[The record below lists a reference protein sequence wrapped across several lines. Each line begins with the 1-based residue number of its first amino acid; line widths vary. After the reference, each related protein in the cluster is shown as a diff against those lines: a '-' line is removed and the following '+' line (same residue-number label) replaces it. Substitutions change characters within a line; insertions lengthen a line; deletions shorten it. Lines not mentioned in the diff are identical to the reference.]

1 MSVVS
6 LSASPPRALDS
17 TARLAL
23 ANALDAEICGL
34 HRRRN
39 QDLARITAR
48 LAALRE
54 SLGYLSLG
62 FASVQ
67 AYAKARVDWGSG
79 KVKSLLE
86 LHGRLPRQPLLAAA
100 FEAGEVDWSK
110 AVLASRAVDKEPE
123 REAYWLKAAQTLTN
137 RALEAKVCGR
147 TGEEPRR
154 GRWVEMSAAEEAFV
168 AEGVRALRS
177 EGLDL
182 SLGAALAEL
191 TRRALQGGSA
201 GSSRYRFLLSRCV
214 DCDRTTHF
222 TGEEEV
228 PIPPALAD
236 PLLCDAEVQDTR
248 KKPARVSR
256 TIPPSVKNEVEAR
269 SKGCCEAPGCAIRDH
284 LEFHH
289 LLGRGRGHDPDLI
302 LRLCWGHHRAPHTGA
317 LRLEGSWSTG
327 VRFSRADGSLIG
339 TIGGPQ
345 SSRKS
350 RAEGDEAASRESRA
364 EGNEA
369 ASRESRAEGDEAAP
383 VGVSDRDKRDGI
395 LALVGLGLSLREATR
410 RVEEAL
416 SAERSRGWSAGELAA
431 AALQRSP

>member
-1 MSVVS
+1 MSAVS

-23 ANALDAEICGL
+23 ASALDAEICGL

-39 QDLARITAR
+39 QNLARITAR

-123 REAYWLKAAQTLTN
+123 REAYWLKAAQTLTS
-137 RALEAKVCGR
+137 RALEAKVCGK
-147 TGEEPRR
+147 TGETLRR
-154 GRWVEMSAAEEAFV
+154 GRWVELCAEDEAFV
-168 AEGVRALRS
+168 AEGLRALRA
-177 EGLDL
+177 EGLEL
-182 SLGAALAEL
+182 APGAALAEL
-191 TRRALQGGSA
+191 IRRALQGGSA

-214 DCDRTTHF
+214 DCERTTQF

-228 PIPPALAD
+228 PISPAIAD
-236 PLLCDAEVQDTR
+236 RLLCDAEVQDTR

-256 TIPPSVKNEVEAR
+256 TIPPSVKNEVQAR
-269 SKGCCEAPGCAIRDH
+269 SKGCCEAPGCAVRDH

-289 LLGRGRGHDPDLI
+289 LVGRGRGHDPDRI
-302 LRLCWGHHRAPHTGA
+302 LHLCWGHHRAPHTGA
-317 LRLEGSWSTG
+317 LRLQGSWSTG
-327 VRFSRADGSLIG
+327 VRFSRADGSVIG
-339 TIGGPQ
+339 MIGGPQ
-345 SSRKS
+345 SSRDSK
-350 RAEGDEAASRESRA
+350 AEGDEAASRDSNA
-364 EGNEA
+364 ED
-369 ASRESRAEGDEAAP
+369 EGAAP
-383 VGVSDRDKRDGI
+383 VGVSARDKRDGI

-410 RVEEAL
+410 RIEEAL
-416 SAERSRGWSAGELAA
+416 SAERSRGWNAGALAA